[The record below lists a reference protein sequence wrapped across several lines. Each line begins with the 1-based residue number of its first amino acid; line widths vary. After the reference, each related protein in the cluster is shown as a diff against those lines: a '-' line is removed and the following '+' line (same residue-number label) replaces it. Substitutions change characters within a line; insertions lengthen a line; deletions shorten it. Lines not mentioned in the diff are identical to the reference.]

1 MRIGL
6 DCIIDLEE
14 RATVSMLN
22 TPIIRPKVLHRK
34 RSKKTLRKLA
44 SERDT
49 WLSHI
54 PSWGLFHRIF
64 DEIPGYYFF
73 AKDRKGQTMITSQS
87 VLGRY
92 QMENEEEM
100 LGFTDYDIN
109 PQSMAERYVQDD
121 GRILNGEV
129 DRIEH
134 MELWFDKQG
143 MPDWYIVT
151 KLPIINRRRRP
162 IGVMGVLR
170 RAAEQER
177 KLPVLESVAKAVII
191 IRKEFPRN
199 ITMLDLADACGQ
211 SLRSLQRRF
220 NEAFGISPQ
229 EFLIKTRVSEA
240 MKLLQETNLTA
251 AQIASHC
258 GFVDACSLSDQFKK
272 RSGLSPTE
280 YRSSHRQPTR

>member
-1 MRIGL
+1 
-6 DCIIDLEE
+6 
-14 RATVSMLN
+14 MLN
-22 TPIIRPKVLHRK
+22 TTIIRPKTLHRN
-34 RSKKTLRKLA
+34 RSKRTLRKLA
-44 SERDT
+44 SERDA
-49 WLSHI
+49 WLAQI

-73 AKDRKGQTMITSQS
+73 AKDRKGRTMITSQS
-87 VLGRY
+87 VLDRY
-92 QMENEEEM
+92 QMENEDEM

-109 PQSMAERYVQDD
+109 PRSMAERYVEDD
-121 GRILNGEV
+121 KLLLNGEV

-134 MELWFDKQG
+134 LELWFDKQG

-191 IRKEFPRN
+191 IRREFPRN

-229 EFLIKTRVSEA
+229 EFLMKTRVSEA
-240 MKLLQETNLTA
+240 MKLLQETSLTA
-251 AQIASHC
+251 AQIASRC
-258 GFVDACSLSDQFKK
+258 GFVDASSLSDHFKR
-272 RSGLSPTE
+272 RSGLTPIE
-280 YRSSHRQPTR
+280 YRSSHRLQTQ

>member
-1 MRIGL
+1 MRCIFIYL
-6 DCIIDLEE
+6 DCIIYLEE
-14 RATVSMLN
+14 GATVSMLN
-22 TPIIRPKVLHRK
+22 TSIIRPKMLYPK

-44 SERDT
+44 SERDA
-49 WLSHI
+49 WLAQI

-73 AKDRKGQTMITSQS
+73 AKDGKGRTMVTSQS
-87 VLGRY
+87 VLERY

-109 PQSMAERYVQDD
+109 PRSMAEGYAQDD
-121 GRILNGEV
+121 ERLLKGEA

-151 KLPIINRRRRP
+151 KLPILNRKRRP

-177 KLPVLESVAKAVII
+177 KLPVLESVAKAVMI
-191 IRKEFPRN
+191 IRKEFPSN
-199 ITMLDLADACGQ
+199 ISMLDLADACGQ

-240 MKLLQETNLTA
+240 MKLLQETSLTA
-251 AQIASHC
+251 AQIASRC
-258 GFVDACSLSDQFKK
+258 GFVDASSLSDHFKK
-272 RSGLSPTE
+272 RSGLTPTE
-280 YRSSHRQPTR
+280 YRSNHHI

>member
-1 MRIGL
+1 
-6 DCIIDLEE
+6 
-14 RATVSMLN
+14 MLN
-22 TPIIRPKVLHRK
+22 TTIIRPKTLHRK

-44 SERDT
+44 SERDA
-49 WLSHI
+49 WLAQI

-73 AKDRKGQTMITSQS
+73 AKDRKGRTMITSQS
-87 VLGRY
+87 VLDRY
-92 QMENEEEM
+92 QMANEEEM

-109 PQSMAERYVQDD
+109 PQSMAERYVEDD
-121 GRILNGEV
+121 KRLLNGEV

-134 MELWFDKQG
+134 LELWFDKQG

-151 KLPIINRRRRP
+151 KLPVLNRRRRP

-177 KLPVLESVAKAVII
+177 KLPVLESVAQAVMI

-199 ITMLDLADACGQ
+199 ISMLDLADACGQ

-240 MKLLQETNLTA
+240 MKLLQETSLTA
-251 AQIASHC
+251 AQIASRC
-258 GFVDACSLSDQFKK
+258 GFVDACSLSDHFKK
-272 RSGLSPTE
+272 RSGLTPTE
-280 YRSSHRQPTR
+280 YRSSHRKPTR